1 MTIRPAICR
10 SMWMAGLLALLAVP
24 AFSRELLQEVGH
36 TIVPLEGKD
45 LAQFVSSEV
54 MKTEERQAR
63 SRGLVPEFLGH
74 GTAYS
79 TAVPDATAFACSNRE
94 IPPKA
99 QKLFAAINSEQWDE
113 GEHCG
118 RCVKVWCQDSFCHNR
133 FQPQILKV
141 YDLCPECSYG
151 DLDLSHEAYELVTG
165 RWPHRLQIG
174 WEFLSREECNEV
186 FDHGTQG
193 RRRIEIQVDQLAFM
207 SADALHGICQ
217 TRAIVLSRI
226 LTRSPLLVLS

>member
-74 GTAYS
+74 GTAYT
-79 TAVPDATAFACSNRE
+79 TAVPDASAFACSNRE

-99 QKLFAAINSEQWDE
+99 QKSFAAINSEQWDE

-151 DLDLSHEAYELVTG
+151 DLDLSQEAYELVTG